1 MAKKSRANSA
11 PSGSAAA
18 KGAGGAAA
26 RSSVPQQTRAER
38 QARRPDMIRQR
49 KEDRL
54 KTYERQKRQALF
66 TKIGFGVLAVL
77 VVLGAGWWGYGQ
89 WQTSRVSEDVQ
100 TYFGVSDF
108 AGLHE
113 SGDIL
118 YEQVPPVGGPHNAVW
133 QNCGFYSQ
141 YLNNVNAAHSLEHGA
156 VWITYDP
163 DKITDEEL
171 QTLKDKTKKTY
182 VLVSPYPGID
192 APVIASVWGKQIK
205 LDGANDSRLD
215 AFIKNYRQNPDN
227 TPERGALCT
236 LGTSETTTTPPQ
248 TEPFVR
254 QPNTDPV
261 GGVTV
266 EQATATAEAA
276 NGGGANASTP
286 ESIAANANAGTVATP
301 AASPAASPA
310 ATPMAS
316 PEATPAS

>member
-18 KGAGGAAA
+18 KGAGG
-26 RSSVPQQTRAER
+26 SSTPQQTRAER

-49 KEDRL
+49 KEERL
-54 KTYERQKRQALF
+54 KTYEKQKRQALF

-89 WQTSRVSEDVQ
+89 WQTAKVSEDVQ
-100 TYFGVSDF
+100 QYFGVSDF

-141 YLNNVNAAHSLEHGA
+141 YLNNVNAVHSLEHGA

-163 DKITDEEL
+163 DKITDDEL

-215 AFIKNYRQNPDN
+215 AFIKKYRQNPDN

-236 LGTSETTTTPPQ
+236 LGTSATVTTPPQ

-276 NGGGANASTP
+276 NGGANA
-286 ESIAANANAGTVATP
+286 EAGTPAAASAAATP

-310 ATPMAS
+310 ATPLAS
-316 PEATPAS
+316 PEASPAS